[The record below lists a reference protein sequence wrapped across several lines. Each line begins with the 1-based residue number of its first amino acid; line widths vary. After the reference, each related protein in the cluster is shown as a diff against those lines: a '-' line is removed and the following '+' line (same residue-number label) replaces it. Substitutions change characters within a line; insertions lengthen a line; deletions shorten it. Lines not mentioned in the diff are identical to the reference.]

1 MKKIICLLL
10 ALLMIFSLAACGGN
24 GTQGD
29 TKPPKDDDKP
39 TQSTPPS
46 TEDDNK
52 TTEPSH
58 TKPEDM
64 LLRVYGKIYVKY
76 PSDWEVES
84 DTQSLYVLQGKECLV
99 NVLYRNVSMF
109 EGELEDIVPFLS
121 RTFADAASKY
131 CTGSIYGGEI
141 VTTSMERSTVA
152 GYDCVKFEGTIE
164 NGDWDC
170 HVYGYGLIV
179 EDRVIMI
186 TGLVSAKDQDADM
199 IAEIDALTD
208 RIAASI
214 EVKK

>member
-1 MKKIICLLL
+1 MKKLICLLL

-39 TQSTPPS
+39 TQSTPS
-46 TEDDNK
+46 NTEDNK
-52 TTEPSH
+52 PTQPVQ
-58 TKPEDM
+58 TKPNEVS
-64 LLRVYGKIYVKY
+64 LKIAGNIYVSY
-76 PSDWEVES
+76 PSDWRTEDVYRGVVLYQS
-84 DTQSLYVLQGKECLV
+84 DAALV
-99 NVLYRNVSMF
+99 NVTHNKVSAF
-109 EGELEDIVPFLS
+109 EGELEDIVTQLS
-121 RTFADAASKY
+121 DAFVEGSY
-131 CTGSIYGGEI
+131 GYSQGSIYGNAIEP
-141 VTTSMERSTVA
+141 TSIERGTVA
-152 GYDCVKFEGTIE
+152 GYDCIKFVGSIKT
-164 NGDWDC
+164 GDWNC

-186 TGLVSAKDQDADM
+186 TGLVSAKAQDADM